1 MLMERNG
8 NGRTS
13 RKGDPLN
20 ATPHLCEATQL
31 WINLNRGDARTCR
44 QASQHMAT
52 LMECHRQYLHPCTN
66 H

>member
-1 MLMERNG
+1 MLTERLG
-8 NGRTS
+8 NRRTS

-44 QASQHMAT
+44 QAS
-52 LMECHRQYLHPCTN
+52 
-66 H
+66 